1 MPHASGLVPC
11 ALCLLPIFNPQ
22 FEIRN
27 LKSEICNRQAL
38 NLLDLTPKSYKKC
51 PTYAT
56 KQHPASFIIFT
67 KLLELII

>member
-1 MPHASGLVPC
+1 MLHAPCQWPC
-11 ALCLLPIFNPQ
+11 ALCLVPPANLQ
-22 FEIRN
+22 SSIRN
-27 LKSEICNRQAL
+27 PKSEICNRQAL